1 MRLIDADA
9 LERDYRSQFEAV
21 YKNIRDT
28 VLPSDFYIEREA
40 AYHKELVRSEME
52 AFFEYL
58 ESRPTIDAEPVRH
71 GRWKPDVWRF
81 ECSVCDTW
89 FNLDDCYSDE
99 PTAEM
104 NYCPNCGCKMDAEV
118 QQK

>member
-71 GRWKPDVWRF
+71 GDWIPQDNTRTKF
-81 ECSVCDTW
+81 MCS
-89 FNLDDCYSDE
+89 DCKGRNHDGSGK
-99 PTAEM
+99 
-104 NYCPNCGCKMDAEV
+104 YCSECGCKMDA
-118 QQK
+118 

>member
-1 MRLIDADA
+1 MNNDLISRSVL
-9 LERDYRSQFEAV
+9 LE
-21 YKNIRDT
+21 T
-28 VLPSDFYIEREA
+28 IEKSRKA
-40 AYHKELVRSEME
+40 HASVRSRLTVGDME
-52 AFFEYL
+52 QMIKGAR
-58 ESRPTIDAEPVRH
+58 SVDAEVVRH

-104 NYCPNCGCKMDAEV
+104 NYCPNCGAKMDGGA
-118 QQK
+118 KDA